1 MSQQTLPLDEERE
14 VWTVSEILEETRWA
28 LENAFSGIWVRGEVT
43 GFRDVRSG
51 HWYFGLKDDSAVL
64 PVAMFRGDNRSVPFE
79 LEEGLEVTACGTL
92 TLYAAQGRFQLIA
105 KTLEPAGWGAQQ
117 LAYEQLK
124 QQLASEGLFDEDR
137 KRPLPVL
144 PRCIGVVT
152 SAQGAAW
159 HDMRKVWERRGVAV
173 RALLAHA
180 TVQGERA
187 ASGIVAAM
195 ELLQQHGAAEVII
208 VGRGGGSRE
217 DLWAF
222 NEESVARAIAE
233 CSVPVISAVGHE
245 IDFGISD
252 LVADRR
258 AATPTAA
265 AEIVAPSRDELLQR
279 VDALQRRVRQRCE
292 GAVARSA
299 RRLHEP
305 WLTRSLSE
313 PARAVTAHQQ
323 RVDLAWERI
332 DLALEDSLER
342 ASSGLARVSTSL
354 VRHEPTT
361 LLARSERQL
370 LAVRAQLRAALGAQ
384 LERRRGRLGAT
395 AARTEALSPLA
406 VLGRGYA
413 LCQDDTGSVLR
424 DATETTVGAGIRV
437 QLARGRLQC
446 EVTST
451 ETHVDEP

>member
-1 MSQQTLPLDEERE
+1 MSQQSLPLDEERE
-14 VWTVSEILEETRWA
+14 VWTVSEILDETRGA

-43 GFRDVRSG
+43 GFRAVHSG

-79 LEEGLEVTACGTL
+79 LEEGLEVTACGNL
-92 TLYAAQGRFQLIA
+92 TLYAPQGRFQLIA
-105 KTLEPAGWGAQQ
+105 KTLELAGWGAQQ

-124 QQLASEGLFDEDR
+124 KRLADEGMFDEER
-137 KRPLPVL
+137 KRPLPLL
-144 PRCIGVVT
+144 PRCVGVVT

-173 RALLAHA
+173 RALLAPA

-187 ASGIVAAM
+187 APEIVAAI

-222 NEESVARAIAE
+222 NEESVARAIAA
-233 CSVPVISAVGHE
+233 SRVPVISAVGHE
-245 IDFGISD
+245 IDFAISD

-279 VDALQRRVRQRCE
+279 VDGLHRRVRQRCE
-292 GAVARSA
+292 GAVAHAA

-305 WLTRSLSE
+305 RLTRALTE
-313 PARAVTAHQQ
+313 PARAVAAHQQ
-323 RVDLAWERI
+323 RVDLAWEQAETAFAAQVQQR
-332 DLALEDSLER
+332 R
-342 ASSGLARVSTSL
+342 A
-354 VRHEPTT
+354 
-361 LLARSERQL
+361 
-370 LAVRAQLRAALGAQ
+370 
-384 LERRRGRLGAT
+384 RLGAT

-413 LCQDDTGSVLR
+413 LCQDDRGSLLR
-424 DATETTVGAGIRV
+424 DADDTAVGATVRV
-437 QLARGRLQC
+437 QLARGRLHC
-446 EVTST
+446 EVTRT
-451 ETHVDEP
+451 EGHVDKH

>member
-1 MSQQTLPLDEERE
+1 MNQQTLPLDEERE

-28 LENAFSGIWVRGEVT
+28 LEHAFSGIWVRGEVT
-43 GFRDVRSG
+43 SFRAVHSG
-51 HWYFGLKDDSAVL
+51 HWYFGLKDDNAVL

-79 LEEGLEVTACGTL
+79 LEEGLEVTACGNL
-92 TLYAAQGRFQLIA
+92 TLYAPQGRFQLIA
-105 KTLEPAGWGAQQ
+105 KSLEPAGWGAQQ

-124 QQLASEGLFDEDR
+124 QRLADEGLFDEDR
-137 KRPLPVL
+137 KRPLPLL
-144 PRCIGVVT
+144 PRCVGVVT

-173 RALLAHA
+173 RALLAPA

-187 ASGIVAAM
+187 APEIVAAI

-222 NEESVARAIAE
+222 NEEPVVRAIAA
-233 CSVPVISAVGHE
+233 SRVPVISAVGHE
-245 IDFGISD
+245 IDFAISD

-279 VDALQRRVRQRCE
+279 VDGLYRRVRQGCE
-292 GAVARSA
+292 GAATRAA

-305 WLTRSLSE
+305 WLTRALSE

-323 RVDLAWERI
+323 RVDLAWERAET
-332 DLALEDSLER
+332 ALDDTVQR
-342 ASSGLARVSTSL
+342 ARAGLSEVGTSL
-354 VRHEPTT
+354 VRHEPTA
-361 LLARSERQL
+361 LLARSERRL
-370 LAVRAQLRAALGAQ
+370 LGVRDQLRTAFAAQ
-384 LERRRGRLGAT
+384 VQQRRGRLGAT

-413 LCQDDTGSVLR
+413 LCQDESGTLLS
-424 DATETTVGAGIRV
+424 DAGETTVGAAVRV
-437 QLARGRLQC
+437 QLARGRLRC
-446 EVTST
+446 EVTRT
-451 ETHVDEP
+451 EAHVDES

>member
-1 MSQQTLPLDEERE
+1 MNQQTLPLDEERQ

-28 LENAFSGIWVRGEVT
+28 LESAFNGIWVRGEVT
-43 GFRDVRSG
+43 GLRAVHSG
-51 HWYFGLKDDSAVL
+51 HWYFGLKDDKAVL

-79 LEEGLEVTACGTL
+79 LKEGLEVTACGHL

-124 QQLASEGLFDEDR
+124 QRLADEGLFDDDR
-137 KRPLPVL
+137 KLPLPLL
-144 PRCIGVVT
+144 PRCVGVVT

-159 HDMRKVWERRGVAV
+159 HDMRRVWERRGVAL
-173 RALLAHA
+173 RAVLAPA
-180 TVQGERA
+180 TVQGNRA
-187 ASGIVAAM
+187 AAEIVAAI

-222 NEESVARAIAE
+222 NEEPVIRAIDA
-233 CSVPVISAVGHE
+233 SRIPVISAVGHE
-245 IDFGISD
+245 VDFALSD

-279 VDALQRRVRQRCE
+279 VDSLHRRVHQGCAS
-292 GAVARSA
+292 AVSRAA

-305 WLTRSLSE
+305 RLKRALSE
-313 PARAVTAHQQ
+313 PVRAIAAHQQ
-323 RVDLAWERI
+323 HLDLAWDQVETAFSDTLQR
-332 DLALEDSLER
+332 AMASLGEL
-342 ASSGLARVSTSL
+342 GTSL
-354 VRHEPTT
+354 VCHEPTAQ
-361 LLARSERQL
+361 LARSERRL
-370 LAVRAQLRAALGAQ
+370 LGVRDRLRTGFAAQVQA
-384 LERRRGRLGAT
+384 RRGRLGAS
-395 AARTEALSPLA
+395 AARTEAMSPLA

-413 LCQDDTGSVLR
+413 LCQDDKGSLLR
-424 DATETTVGAGIRV
+424 SASETKVGAAVRV
-437 QLARGRLQC
+437 QLARGRLHCQ
-446 EVTST
+446 VTST
-451 ETHVDEP
+451 ETHADEP

>member
-1 MSQQTLPLDEERE
+1 MSQQTLPLDEGRE

-43 GFRDVRSG
+43 SFRAVHSG
-51 HWYFGLKDDSAVL
+51 HWYFGLKDENAVL
-64 PVAMFRGDNRSVPFE
+64 PVAMFRGDNRSVPFK
-79 LEEGLEVTACGTL
+79 LEEGLEVTACGNL
-92 TLYAAQGRFQLIA
+92 TLYAPQGRFQLIA
-105 KTLEPAGWGAQQ
+105 KSLEPAGWGAQQ

-124 QQLASEGLFDEDR
+124 QQLAGEGLFDEDR
-137 KRPLPVL
+137 KRPLPLL
-144 PRCIGVVT
+144 PRCVGVVT

-173 RALLAHA
+173 RAILAPA

-187 ASGIVAAM
+187 VPEIVAAI

-222 NEESVARAIAE
+222 NEEPVARAIAAS
-233 CSVPVISAVGHE
+233 SVPVISAVGHE
-245 IDFGISD
+245 IDFAISD

-279 VDALQRRVRQRCE
+279 VDALHRRALQGCQSAATR
-292 GAVARSA
+292 GA

-305 WLTRSLSE
+305 WLTRALNE

-323 RVDLAWERI
+323 RVDLVWERAES
-332 DLALEDSLER
+332 ALDESLQR
-342 ASSGLARVSTSL
+342 AREGLSDVGRSL
-354 VRHEPTT
+354 LRHEPTT
-361 LLARSERQL
+361 LLARGERRLLGVRSQL
-370 LAVRAQLRAALGAQ
+370 QTAFAAQ
-384 LERRRGRLGAT
+384 LERRRGRLGAS

-413 LCQDDTGSVLR
+413 LCQDDNGSLLR
-424 DATETTVGAGIRV
+424 DAEDTAAGATVRV
-437 QLARGRLQC
+437 QLARGRLRC
-446 EVTST
+446 EVTHT
-451 ETHVDEP
+451 EAHVDDQ

>member
-1 MSQQTLPLDEERE
+1 MSQPSLPRDEERE
-14 VWTVSEILEETRWA
+14 VWTVSEILDETRWA

-79 LEEGLEVTACGTL
+79 LEEGLEVTACGNL
-92 TLYAAQGRFQLIA
+92 TLYAPQGRFQLIA
-105 KTLEPAGWGAQQ
+105 KSLEPAGWGAQQ

-124 QQLASEGLFDEDR
+124 QRLADEGLFDEDR

-144 PRCIGVVT
+144 PRCVGVVT

-173 RALLAHA
+173 RALLAPA
-180 TVQGERA
+180 TVQGARA
-187 ASGIVAAM
+187 AAEIVAAI
-195 ELLQQHGAAEVII
+195 ELLQEHGAAEVII

-222 NEESVARAIAE
+222 NEEPVARAIAA
-233 CSVPVISAVGHE
+233 SSIPVISAVGHE
-245 IDFGISD
+245 IDFAISD

-279 VDALQRRVRQRCE
+279 VDGLHRRVRQACD
-292 GAVARSA
+292 GAVTRAA

-305 WLTRSLSE
+305 WLTRALSE

-323 RVDLAWERI
+323 RVDLAWERAEA
-332 DLALEDSLER
+332 ALGDTVQR
-342 ASSGLARVSTSL
+342 ARSGLSDLGTSL

-361 LLARSERQL
+361 LLARSERRL
-370 LAVRAQLRAALGAQ
+370 LGVREQLRTAFAAQ
-384 LERRRGRLGAT
+384 LEQRRRRLGAT

-413 LCQDDTGSVLR
+413 LCQDDSGSLLR
-424 DATETTVGAGIRV
+424 NADDTAVGAKVRV
-437 QLARGRLQC
+437 QLARGRLRC
-446 EVTST
+446 EVTHT
-451 ETHVDEP
+451 ETHVDER